1 MLSLQISIRCLL
13 CLLVC
18 IFLYYSHTVRPFLSS
33 HSEWVL
39 WKHTGGHKKD
49 ANAWKDSMKELCT
62 FSTIEDFWR
71 YFNHIPH
78 PSKVFFDG
86 DYKKKVGL
94 ANEIIEEYSLFKKGI
109 EPEWGDPR
117 NKTGGEWFWR
127 TNLDGEV
134 LDLFWQNMVLG
145 AIGETMEDPT
155 MGFHINGARV
165 VDKSRSNYP
174 MYKIELWLDSSDM
187 AVKEK
192 IKMRLEETMTHGLP
206 PHKVSRNNP
215 KFEWKGHS

>member
-1 MLSLQISIRCLL
+1 
-13 CLLVC
+13 
-18 IFLYYSHTVRPFLSS
+18 
-33 HSEWVL
+33 
-39 WKHTGGHKKD
+39 
-49 ANAWKDSMKELCT
+49 
-62 FSTIEDFWR
+62 
-71 YFNHIPH
+71 
-78 PSKVFFDG
+78 
-86 DYKKKVGL
+86 
-94 ANEIIEEYSLFKKGI
+94 
-109 EPEWGDPR
+109 
-117 NKTGGEWFWR
+117 
-127 TNLDGEV
+127 
-134 LDLFWQNMVLG
+134 
-145 AIGETMEDPT
+145 